1 MACYGDYPYSKRLYT
16 FNFWRTNTKK
26 GQMSQTLNL
35 RLGIFAQKEEYNM
48 QDLKNIIK
56 LLGMAAYVIAA
67 IGGFA
72 YMGIYAEIHNCCG
85 YLSTCHHGL
94 AYIS

>member
-1 MACYGDYPYSKRLYT
+1 
-16 FNFWRTNTKK
+16 
-26 GQMSQTLNL
+26 MSQTLNL

-72 YMGIYAEIHNCCG
+72 YMVYMQKYIIAAAI
-85 YLSTCHHGL
+85 LVL
-94 AYIS
+94 AIMAWPTFRKMWPGKNSMKKENV